1 MNIGICS
8 KLNRTTKQ
16 EAHMSELNIISTNGL
31 VRLQLNRPAVLNALS
46 PTLLNAIIDAC
57 HDIGQDDAV
66 RVVVLEGSGEHFSAG
81 ADLPAFHKDLV
92 SDPESTADL
101 GRRATD
107 AIAAL
112 PQIAIAA
119 IRGHCVGGAL
129 VLAAACDVRIAADDS
144 RFFIPE
150 LDAGIPLAWGGMA
163 HMVRLVG
170 ESLAADLVLTCR
182 RFDADDAIRSGFVSQ
197 VVAASDFDD
206 AVTELAGTIASKPGL
221 ALRISKQQLIA
232 IRNGTFD
239 ARNDAKALLA
249 SLGDA
254 EAKQASD
261 AYIASR
267 LS

>member
-1 MNIGICS
+1 
-8 KLNRTTKQ
+8 
-16 EAHMSELNIISTNGL
+16 MSELNVISSNGV
-31 VRLQLNRPAVLNALS
+31 VRLQFNRPSVLNALS
-46 PTLLNAIIDAC
+46 PELLNAIIDTC
-57 HDIGQDDAV
+57 KKVGKDDSI
-66 RVVVLEGSGEHFSAG
+66 RVVLLEGSGKHFSAG
-81 ADLPAFHKDLV
+81 ADLPAFHKDLIAN
-92 SDPESTADL
+92 PQATADL
-101 GRRATD
+101 GRRATE

-112 PQIAIAA
+112 PQIAVAA

-144 RFFIPE
+144 RYFIPE

-197 VVAASDFDD
+197 VVAADKFDD
-206 AVTELAGTIASKPGL
+206 AVTELTKTIASKPGL

-232 IRNGTFD
+232 IRNGNFD
-239 ARNDAKALLA
+239 ARNDAGALLS
-249 SLGDA
+249 SLQDA
-254 EAKQASD
+254 EARQASD
-261 AYIASR
+261 DYIASR

>member
-1 MNIGICS
+1 
-8 KLNRTTKQ
+8 
-16 EAHMSELNIISTNGL
+16 MSELNIISSAGL

-46 PTLLNAIIDAC
+46 PQLLKSIIDAC
-57 HDIGQDDAV
+57 SNIGRDESV

-81 ADLPAFHKDLV
+81 ADLPAFHNDLV
-92 SDPESTADL
+92 SDPLPTADL
-101 GRRATD
+101 GRRTAD

-112 PQIAIAA
+112 PQITIAA

-129 VLAAACDVRIAADDS
+129 VLSAACDIRIAADDS

-163 HMVRLVG
+163 HMVRLIG
-170 ESLAADLVLTCR
+170 ETMTADLVLTCR
-182 RFDADDAIRSGFVSQ
+182 HFDADDALRSGFISQ
-197 VVAASDFDD
+197 IVAADEFAT
-206 AVTELAGTIASKPGL
+206 AVTALAATIVSKPAL
-221 ALRISKQQLIA
+221 ALRISKQQLTA

-239 ARNDAKALLA
+239 PREDAKALLA

-254 EAKQASD
+254 EARKASD
-261 AYIASR
+261 DYISSR

>member
-1 MNIGICS
+1 
-8 KLNRTTKQ
+8 
-16 EAHMSELNIISTNGL
+16 MSELNIISSNKL
-31 VRLQLNRPAVLNALS
+31 VRLQLNRPTVLNALS

-57 HDIGQDDAV
+57 NDIGQDDSV
-66 RVVVLEGSGEHFSAG
+66 RVVVLEGSGGHFSAG

-92 SDPESTADL
+92 SDPEATADL
-101 GRRATD
+101 GRRATE

-129 VLAAACDVRIAADDS
+129 ILAAACDIRIAADDS
-144 RFFIPE
+144 RFLIPE

-170 ESLAADLVLTCR
+170 ESMAADLVLTCR
-182 RFDADDAIRSGFVSQ
+182 RFDANDAIRSGFVSQ
-197 VVAASDFDD
+197 VVAATDFDD
-206 AVTELAGTIASKPGL
+206 AVTDLAETIARKPGL

-239 ARNDAKALLA
+239 AREDAKALLA
-249 SLGDA
+249 SLDDA
-254 EAKQASD
+254 EASKASD

-267 LS
+267 LG

>member
-1 MNIGICS
+1 
-8 KLNRTTKQ
+8 
-16 EAHMSELNIISTNGL
+16 MSELNIISSNGL
-31 VRLQLNRPAVLNALS
+31 VRLQLNRPTVLNALS
-46 PTLLNAIIDAC
+46 PKLLRAIIDAC
-57 HDIGQDDAV
+57 KDIGQDDSV
-66 RVVVLEGSGEHFSAG
+66 RVVVLEGAGQHFSAG

-92 SDPESTADL
+92 SDPLPTADL
-101 GRRATD
+101 GRRATE

-170 ESLAADLVLTCR
+170 ETLAADLVLTCR

-197 VVAASDFDD
+197 VVAAANFDD
-206 AVTELAGTIASKPGL
+206 AVTELAETIAGKPRL

-239 ARNDAKALLA
+239 ARNDAKALLS
-249 SLGDA
+249 SLADA
-254 EAKQASD
+254 EARKASD

-267 LS
+267 LG

>member
-1 MNIGICS
+1 
-8 KLNRTTKQ
+8 
-16 EAHMSELNIISTNGL
+16 MSELNVISSNGV
-31 VRLQLNRPAVLNALS
+31 VRLQFNRPSVLNALS
-46 PTLLNAIIDAC
+46 PDLLNAIIDTC
-57 HDIGQDDAV
+57 TNVGKDDSI
-66 RVVVLEGSGEHFSAG
+66 RVVLLEGSGKHFSAG
-81 ADLPAFHKDLV
+81 ADLPAFHKDLI
-92 SDPESTADL
+92 SNPQATADL
-101 GRRATD
+101 GRRATE

-112 PQIAIAA
+112 PQIAVAA

-144 RFFIPE
+144 RYFIPE

-197 VVAASDFDD
+197 VVAADKFDD
-206 AVTELAGTIASKPGL
+206 AVTELTRTIASKPGL

-232 IRNGTFD
+232 IRNGNFD
-239 ARNDAKALLA
+239 ARNDAGALLS
-249 SLGDA
+249 SLQDA
-254 EAKQASD
+254 EARQASD
-261 AYIASR
+261 DYIASR

>member
-1 MNIGICS
+1 
-8 KLNRTTKQ
+8 
-16 EAHMSELNIISTNGL
+16 MSELNVISSNGV
-31 VRLQLNRPAVLNALS
+31 VRLQFNRPSVLNALS
-46 PTLLNAIIDAC
+46 PELLNAIIDTC
-57 HDIGQDDAV
+57 KNVGKDDSI
-66 RVVVLEGSGEHFSAG
+66 RVVLLEGSGKHFSAG
-81 ADLPAFHKDLV
+81 ADLPAFHKDLI
-92 SDPESTADL
+92 SDPQATADL
-101 GRRATD
+101 GRRATE

-197 VVAASDFDD
+197 VVTADKFDD
-206 AVTELAGTIASKPGL
+206 AVTELTKTIASKPSL

-232 IRNGTFD
+232 IRNGNFD
-239 ARNDAKALLA
+239 ARNDAGALLS
-249 SLGDA
+249 SLRDA
-254 EAKQASD
+254 EARQASD
-261 AYIASR
+261 DYIASR

>member
-1 MNIGICS
+1 
-8 KLNRTTKQ
+8 
-16 EAHMSELNIISTNGL
+16 
-31 VRLQLNRPAVLNALS
+31 LNRPAVLNALS
-46 PTLLNAIIDAC
+46 PQLLNAIVDAC
-57 HDIGQDDAV
+57 AEIARDESV

-92 SDPESTADL
+92 SDPLKTADL
-101 GRRATD
+101 GRRTAD

-112 PQIAIAA
+112 PQITIAA

-129 VLAAACDVRIAADDS
+129 VLSAACDIRIAADDS

-163 HMVRLVG
+163 HMVRLIG
-170 ESLAADLVLTCR
+170 ESLTADLVLTCR
-182 RFDADDAIRSGFVSQ
+182 HFGADDALRSGFVSQ
-197 VVAASDFDD
+197 TVAASDFDT
-206 AVTELAGTIASKPGL
+206 AVTALAAPIVAKPAL

-239 ARNDAKALLA
+239 AREDAKALLE

-254 EAKQASD
+254 EARKASD
-261 AYIASR
+261 DYISSR

>member
-1 MNIGICS
+1 
-8 KLNRTTKQ
+8 
-16 EAHMSELNIISTNGL
+16 MSELNIISSNGL
-31 VRLQLNRPAVLNALS
+31 VRLQLNRPTVLNALS
-46 PTLLNAIIDAC
+46 PKLLRAIIDAC
-57 HDIGQDDAV
+57 KDIGQDDSV
-66 RVVVLEGSGEHFSAG
+66 RVVVLEGAGQHFSAG

-92 SDPESTADL
+92 SDPLPTADL
-101 GRRATD
+101 GRRATE

-170 ESLAADLVLTCR
+170 ETLAADLVLTCR

-197 VVAASDFDD
+197 VVAAANFDD
-206 AVTELAGTIASKPGL
+206 AVTELAETIAGKPRL

-239 ARNDAKALLA
+239 ARNDAKALLS
-249 SLGDA
+249 SLADA
-254 EAKQASD
+254 EARKASD
-261 AYIASR
+261 AYIATR

>member
-1 MNIGICS
+1 
-8 KLNRTTKQ
+8 
-16 EAHMSELNIISTNGL
+16 MSELNIISSNKL
-31 VRLQLNRPAVLNALS
+31 VRLQLNRPTVLNALS

-57 HDIGQDDAV
+57 NDIGQDDSV
-66 RVVVLEGSGEHFSAG
+66 RVVVLEGSGGHFSAG

-92 SDPESTADL
+92 SDPEATADL
-101 GRRATD
+101 GRRATE

-129 VLAAACDVRIAADDS
+129 VLAAACDIRIAADDS
-144 RFFIPE
+144 RFLIPE

-170 ESLAADLVLTCR
+170 ESMAADLVLTCR
-182 RFDADDAIRSGFVSQ
+182 RFDANDAIRSGFVSQ
-197 VVAASDFDD
+197 VVAATDFDD
-206 AVTELAGTIASKPGL
+206 AVTDLAETIARKPGL

-239 ARNDAKALLA
+239 AREDAKALLA
-249 SLGDA
+249 SLDDA
-254 EAKQASD
+254 EASKASD

-267 LS
+267 LG

>member
-1 MNIGICS
+1 
-8 KLNRTTKQ
+8 
-16 EAHMSELNIISTNGL
+16 MSELNIISSNKL
-31 VRLQLNRPAVLNALS
+31 VRLQLNRPTVLNALS

-57 HDIGQDDAV
+57 NDIGQDDSV
-66 RVVVLEGSGEHFSAG
+66 RVVVLEGSGGHFSAG

-92 SDPESTADL
+92 SDPEATADL
-101 GRRATD
+101 GRRATE

-129 VLAAACDVRIAADDS
+129 ILAAACDIRIAADDS
-144 RFFIPE
+144 RFLIPE

-170 ESLAADLVLTCR
+170 ESMAADLVLTCR
-182 RFDADDAIRSGFVSQ
+182 RFDANDAIRSGFVSQ
-197 VVAASDFDD
+197 VVAATDFDD
-206 AVTELAGTIASKPGL
+206 AVTDLAETIARQPGL

-239 ARNDAKALLA
+239 AREDAKALLA
-249 SLGDA
+249 SLDDA
-254 EAKQASD
+254 EASKASD

-267 LS
+267 LG